1 VQDSGPGGAPE
12 LRQRQFTPVAPGRA
26 PGGGL
31 GLTLSQS
38 LAESMGGSLELGLS
52 AAGRGARFELLLPQ
66 A

>member
-1 VQDSGPGGAPE
+1 V
-12 LRQRQFTPVAPGRA
+12 
-26 PGGGL
+26 GL